1 METVAGGPLHGELP
15 TEPGFS
21 STLISLVVLRN
32 AEGRFAST
40 HERDGWY
47 LPAGR
52 YPLPPLPLTFGG
64 HGAEVAAS
72 FGVQGGRWR
81 GLRDWRGEG
90 GAGGGRYGRRH
101 TPPSLC
107 GHCVQT
113 MSNTTMAGVP
123 VKLTGILRIEHTPAM
138 RCVRPMLAEDQG
150 YTDVRAGDRACV

>member
-1 METVAGGPLHGELP
+1 LHGELP

-32 AEGRFAST
+32 SEGRFAST

-72 FGVQGGRWR
+72 FTCRV
-81 GLRDWRGEG
+81 DAGEG
-90 GAGGGRYGRRH
+90 FATGAVREALEEAGTAPH
-101 TPPSLC
+101 TPPS
-107 GHCVQT
+107 HCVQT
-113 MSNTTMAGVP
+113 SV
-123 VKLTGILRIEHTPAM
+123 
-138 RCVRPMLAEDQG
+138 
-150 YTDVRAGDRACV
+150 